1 MAVNMGTATNTGTA
15 TTMATTTVIP
25 TVTPTVIPTAMV
37 TSTDTIAPQ
46 LRLMWLA
53 SPALPIGAFSY
64 SEGLE
69 AAVEHGL
76 VHDDA
81 SAAHWLSHQLTL
93 MARGDLAALAQA
105 IPAWQ
110 TGDEATLA
118 TLAAW
123 LRETRDSAEARL
135 QSEQMGQSL
144 LVWLRPQGMATAD
157 QLALMERLT
166 RAPAGSQA
174 ADAAGGD
181 PATTA
186 PAPAPSPSAPHYI
199 LVMALALSTIDV
211 PLAQALQ
218 AQAFGW
224 AENQVQAALK
234 AVPLGQTAGQRVLTR
249 LAADIPQAVA
259 TALTTSPAQ
268 RQLFAPMLSILAA
281 RHETQY
287 SRLFRS

>member
-1 MAVNMGTATNTGTA
+1 MDRDAVTIMVTA
-15 TTMATTTVIP
+15 TT
-25 TVTPTVIPTAMV
+25 
-37 TSTDTIAPQ
+37 TDAIAPM

-64 SEGLE
+64 SEALE
-69 AAVEHGL
+69 AAVEHGY
-76 VHDDA
+76 VHNDLTAGD
-81 SAAHWLSHQLTL
+81 WLAHQLAL
-93 MARGDLAALAQA
+93 LARGDLAAMAHA

-110 TGDEATLA
+110 RGDEATLRA
-118 TLAAW
+118 IADW
-123 LRETRDSAEARL
+123 LRQTRDSAEARL

-144 LVWLRPQGMATAD
+144 LVWLRPQGMACAD
-157 QLALMERLT
+157 QLALLERI
-166 RAPAGSQA
+166 G
-174 ADAAGGD
+174 
-181 PATTA
+181 
-186 PAPAPSPSAPHYI
+186 APSHYA
-199 LVMALALSTIDV
+199 LVMSLALATVDV

-234 AVPLGQTAGQRVLTR
+234 SVPLGQTAGQRVLAR
-249 LAADIPQAVA
+249 LAAEIPAAVETAIA
-259 TALTTSPAQ
+259 TPPHQ

>member
-1 MAVNMGTATNTGTA
+1 MG
-15 TTMATTTVIP
+15 
-25 TVTPTVIPTAMV
+25 
-37 TSTDTIAPQ
+37 TSTDAIAPL

-69 AAVEHGL
+69 AAVDHGL

-110 TGDEATLA
+110 SGDEATL
-118 TLAAW
+118 TSVAAW
-123 LRETRDSAEARL
+123 LRQTRDSAEARL

-144 LVWLRPQGMATAD
+144 MVWLRPQGMASAG
-157 QLALMERLT
+157 QLALMERLM
-166 RAPAGSQA
+166 RAPTDHTAF
-174 ADAAGGD
+174 
-181 PATTA
+181 ATLATH
-186 PAPAPSPSAPHYI
+186 APSPPHYI

-259 TALTTSPAQ
+259 TALATPPTQ
-268 RQLFAPMLSILAA
+268 RQLFAPMLSILSA

>member
-1 MAVNMGTATNTGTA
+1 MVTAA
-15 TTMATTTVIP
+15 TTDP
-25 TVTPTVIPTAMV
+25 
-37 TSTDTIAPQ
+37 IAPM

-64 SEGLE
+64 SEALE

-76 VHDDA
+76 VHNDV
-81 SAAHWLSHQLTL
+81 SAAHWLSQQLAL
-93 MARGDLAALAQA
+93 LARGDLAAMAHA

-110 TGDEATLA
+110 GGDEATLRA
-118 TLAAW
+118 IADW
-123 LRETRDSAEARL
+123 LRQTRDGAESRL

-144 LVWLRPQGMATAD
+144 LVWLRPQGMASAN
-157 QLALMERLT
+157 QLALLDRIG
-166 RAPAGSQA
+166 P
-174 ADAAGGD
+174 
-181 PATTA
+181 P
-186 PAPAPSPSAPHYI
+186 PHYA
-199 LVMALALSTIDV
+199 LVMSLALATVDV

-218 AQAFGW
+218 AQVFGW

-234 AVPLGQTAGQRVLTR
+234 AVPLGQTAGQRVLAR
-249 LAADIPQAVA
+249 LAAEIPAAVA
-259 TALTTSPAQ
+259 TALATPPHQ

>member
-1 MAVNMGTATNTGTA
+1 MTTNPVTRIPTPTATS
-15 TTMATTTVIP
+15 TTTDPVP
-25 TVTPTVIPTAMV
+25 PL
-37 TSTDTIAPQ
+37 
-46 LRLMWLA
+46 LRLVWLA

-69 AAVEHGL
+69 AAVEQGR

-81 SAAHWLSHQLTL
+81 SAGEWLSQQLRL
-93 MARGDLAALAQA
+93 LARGDLAAIAQ
-105 IPAWQ
+105 
-110 TGDEATLA
+110 GV
-118 TLAAW
+118 AAW
-123 LRETRDSAEARL
+123 RAGDASTLRELARWLRVTRDGAEARL

-144 LVWLRPQGMATAD
+144 LVWLRGQPMATPA
-157 QLALMERLT
+157 QLALLVDCGEGRPVHH
-166 RAPAGSQA
+166 AF
-174 ADAAGGD
+174 
-181 PATTA
+181 
-186 PAPAPSPSAPHYI
+186 
-199 LVMALALSTIDV
+199 VMALALSTIDV
-211 PLAQALQ
+211 PVEQALQ

-249 LAADIPQAVA
+249 LAAEIPVAVA
-259 TALTTSPAQ
+259 EAIATPPAR